1 MNIQSTY
8 SWYPVYTNPR
18 AEKKAAE
25 LLEQQ
30 GIEVYLPLQR
40 QLKQW
45 SDRKKW
51 VEEPLIKSYIFVN
64 ITVRQQMD
72 VLTTRGISR
81 FIYFSGKIASMP
93 QRQIDQLKLLLAS
106 ELDLEIVDR
115 KFEKGEQVKVIAG
128 PLMGLTGE
136 LVSFHSQKRMILRL
150 DHTGQVVMVQIPAVF
165 IEPLN

>member
-1 MNIQSTY
+1 LNIPLTY
-8 SWYPVYTNPR
+8 NWYPVYTNPR

-25 LLEQQ
+25 LLVQQ

-64 ITVRQQMD
+64 ITVRQQME

-115 KFEKGEQVKVIAG
+115 KFEKGEQVRVIAG